1 MPVFFRK
8 KSIVIK
14 EKLCYFLK
22 KFGMRTLRCTA
33 HRVRAISKEA
43 FSIYFWN
50 NVPKARRITWLVLT
64 APFSPL
70 LLVFL
75 VSWPSL
81 ASWLPRFISK
91 PNERPALWVGLFMR
105 LSRSLLWRFRL
116 FFFNPKSPEWQ
127 PAPSM
132 IGKPKGFPHENT
144 PHLRLASRAYALR
157 AQT

>member
-14 EKLCYFLK
+14 GKLCYFLK

-50 NVPKARRITWLVLT
+50 DVPKARRITWLVLT

-75 VSWPSL
+75 VSWPSS
-81 ASWLPRFISK
+81 ASWLPRSTSK
-91 PNERPALWVGLFMR
+91 SNEKGLLAGRSFSAPLPESSQEDSGFSFKGYTAVPLPND
-105 LSRSLLWRFRL
+105 
-116 FFFNPKSPEWQ
+116 SP
-127 PAPSM
+127 P
-132 IGKPKGFPHENT
+132 
-144 PHLRLASRAYALR
+144 LACYTEVTQDSS
-157 AQT
+157 